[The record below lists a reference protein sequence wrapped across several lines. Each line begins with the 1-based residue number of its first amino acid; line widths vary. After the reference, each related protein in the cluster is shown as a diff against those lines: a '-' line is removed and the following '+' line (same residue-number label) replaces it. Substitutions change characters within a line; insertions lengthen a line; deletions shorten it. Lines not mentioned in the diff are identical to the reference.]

1 MRYSFWPGPN
11 NSWEDTLAIAQH
23 AERTGW
29 DGIWYADHFMP
40 NAEDTSGPTSECWT
54 TLAALA
60 VAVPRVRLGSLVVGN
75 MYRHPAVLAKMA
87 ANVDVISGGRL
98 VLGLGSGWQQN
109 EHEAYGI
116 PFSTVGG
123 RLRRLEEACQ
133 VIKGLFEQ
141 EKTTFAGKFY
151 TLTNAP
157 LAPKPAQR
165 PLPLLIGGG
174 GEQKTMRIAARYAN
188 EWNVWGTPAVLR
200 QKMAVLAERCREEGR
215 NPAEIKRSANA
226 LLVLSDDPAVVERV
240 RGTGRPIVGGTV
252 AQVAETLREYRDAG
266 VDELIIGDF
275 NLPRDAAQKTAIM
288 DRFLH
293 EAVPLAR

>member
-11 NSWEDTLAIAQH
+11 NSWGETLAIAKH
-23 AERTGW
+23 AESTGW

-133 VIKGLFEQ
+133 VIKGLFEN

-157 LAPKPAQR
+157 LAPKPSQR

-174 GEQKTMRIAARYAN
+174 GEQKTLRIAARYAN

-200 QKMAVLAERCREEGR
+200 QKMAVLDERCREEGR

-226 LLVLSDDPAVVERV
+226 LLVLSDDAAVVERA
-240 RGTGRPIVGGTV
+240 RAAGRPIVGGTV
-252 AQVAETLREYRDAG
+252 AQVAQTLREYAEAG

-275 NLPRDAAQKTAIM
+275 NLPRDLAQKTGIM

-293 EAVPLAR
+293 EAAPLAK

>member
-226 LLVLSDDPAVVERV
+226 LLVLSDDPAVVERA